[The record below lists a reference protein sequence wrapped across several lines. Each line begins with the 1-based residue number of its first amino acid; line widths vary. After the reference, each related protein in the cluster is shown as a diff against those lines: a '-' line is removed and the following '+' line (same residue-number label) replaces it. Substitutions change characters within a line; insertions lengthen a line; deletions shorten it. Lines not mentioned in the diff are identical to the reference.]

1 MLGSESRGEIEIDRR
16 RLVWRSL
23 GRGPKVLLINGYGA
37 TSEDWDP
44 AFLAGIARSFEL
56 ICPDNRGVGAS
67 ELGAE
72 QPTIDAMAADL
83 EALLDALDLEGAPV
97 IGWSMGGFIAQRLA
111 ARCPQRVTAL
121 ALLSTSPGGP
131 HSVLADPEIW
141 FRLIDHSGTPRAQAS
156 RLISLLFP
164 LDLAPDVDRR
174 FGEVVASARAALSP
188 EVLAA
193 QEAAM
198 IAWHSA
204 EQDRPQ
210 SSLSPPTLVAHGDAD
225 LIIPASN
232 TTPLAAA
239 WSTSRL
245 ELFEGC
251 GHAFF
256 AQEPQRA
263 SSLISAFL
271 DG

>member
-1 MLGSESRGEIEIDRR
+1 MPGPESFAEIEIDGR
-16 RLVWRSL
+16 RLAWRTL

-37 TSEDWDP
+37 TSGDWDP
-44 AFLAGIARSFEL
+44 AFLAGMARSFEL

-72 QPTIDAMAADL
+72 QVTIDAMAADL
-83 EALLDALDLEGAPV
+83 EALLDALDVEGAPV
-97 IGWSMGGFIAQRLA
+97 IGWSMGGFIAQRLV

-121 ALLSTSPGGP
+121 GLLSTSPGGS

-164 LDLAPDVDRR
+164 PDLAPDIDRH
-174 FGEVVASARAALSP
+174 FGEVVAAARAALSP
-188 EVLAA
+188 EVFAA

-204 EQDRPQ
+204 EQNRPE
-210 SSLSPPTLVAHGDAD
+210 SSLSPRTLIAHGDTD
-225 LIIPASN
+225 VIIPASN
-232 TTPLAAA
+232 ATPLSAA
-239 WSTSRL
+239 WAASQL

-263 SSLISAFL
+263 SRLISAFL
-271 DG
+271 DT